1 MNENYEEVPNIIS
14 CKDLDYLSDMFTWNY
29 GAYKTTYNAIS
40 SVTDEKLS
48 KQLEK
53 ASNIFYESMQ
63 KILDILNEGATNE

>member
-29 GAYKTTYNAIS
+29 GAYKTTYNEIS

-53 ASNIFYESMQ
+53 ASNVFYESMQ
-63 KILDILNEGATNE
+63 KILDILNEGGSNE

>member
-40 SVTDEKLS
+40 SVTDEELS

-63 KILDILNEGATNE
+63 KILSILNEGGSNE